1 MISKIINDI
10 KFFFSRLFSRDG
22 KTLLMLSIIAGV
34 LAVLEVIFFLFMIR
48 TATRLNIP
56 FLLLYTYFFYFFT
69 RFLIRGIQFVLVR
82 INVLKYGSEDLAY
95 LDNNIEGKVRKYNS
109 IVYLKE
115 RDRYGATIV
124 YIFIF
129 VIFFLVI
136 LHFVLRASVAIKVII
151 TLILLIPFLLFI
163 REPYEII
170 SITNVTEDDLYD
182 MTKKDFFEDFMDRWI
197 FKERQ
202 VISPIELP
210 DERENLEKAIAEA
223 EEEKQQPP
231 RDVQPNPFEGQMPP
245 QQPMPPQGRPM
256 PPQGGP
262 MPPQGGQMPQPNPFD
277 INSQIDNN
285 QITGQWWQQ

>member
-1 MISKIINDI
+1 
-10 KFFFSRLFSRDG
+10 
-22 KTLLMLSIIAGV
+22 MLSIIAGV
-34 LAVLEVIFFLFMIR
+34 FAVLEVILFLFIIR
-48 TATRLNIP
+48 SATRLNIP
-56 FLLLYTYFFYFFT
+56 FMLLYTYFFYFFT
-69 RFLIRGIQFVLVR
+69 RFLIRAIQFVLVR

-124 YIFIF
+124 YIFIL
-129 VIFFLVI
+129 VAFFLII
-136 LHFVLRASVAIKVII
+136 LHFVLRATVAIKIII

-170 SITNVTEDDLYD
+170 SITNVTEDDLYE
-182 MTKKDFFEDFMDRWI
+182 MTKKDFFEDFMDRMI

-223 EEEKQQPP
+223 EEEKHQPP
-231 RDVQPNPFEGQMPP
+231 RNVQPNPFEGQR
-245 QQPMPPQGRPM
+245 PPQGRPM

-262 MPPQGGQMPQPNPFD
+262 MPQPMPPQGGPMPQPNPYD
-277 INSQIDNN
+277 INAQIDNQ